1 MKSTIIFIIPKIC
14 RLALLFYAI
23 ISNGCEKMN
32 ELLNRC
38 TLCPRNC
45 KINRNKGKKGFC
57 NMDSNLIVARAALHF
72 WEEPIISGEKGSGT
86 IFFSGCNLKCVFCQ
100 NHQISS
106 ENFGKTISIKRL
118 SEIFLEL
125 QEKGAHNI
133 NLVTPTHFVP
143 QIIEALTLA
152 KEKGLNI
159 PIVYNCSGYENV
171 ETIQLLKGY
180 IDIYLP
186 DFKYFDD
193 KYAIKYSKCNNYF
206 EKASKALEEMVKQVG
221 SPILDKNN
229 MLKKGVIVRHMLLPG
244 LLEDSKKIIHYLVDK
259 YNDDI
264 FISIMNQYTPTN
276 YLEKYPELNTT
287 VPDLEYNELI
297 DYALDLGIKHGFM
310 QEGETQKTSFIPEFD
325 TTGV

>member
-1 MKSTIIFIIPKIC
+1 
-14 RLALLFYAI
+14 
-23 ISNGCEKMN
+23 MN
-32 ELLNRC
+32 KLLNKC
-38 TLCPRNC
+38 ELCPRKC
-45 KINRNKGKKGFC
+45 KVNRNINEIGFC
-57 NMDSNLIVARAALHF
+57 GMTSELYIARAALHF

-100 NHQISS
+100 NYQISTN
-106 ENFGKTISIKRL
+106 NFGKKISIERL

-125 QEKGAHNI
+125 QEQGANNI

-143 QIIEALTLA
+143 QIIDALKIA
-152 KEKGLNI
+152 REKGLNL
-159 PIVYNCSGYENV
+159 PIVYNSSGYETV
-171 ETIQLLKGY
+171 DTLELLKGY

-193 KYAIKYSKCNNYF
+193 KYAIKYSKCPNYF
-206 EKASKALEEMVKQVG
+206 EFCTKAINAMIKQVG
-221 SPILDKNN
+221 KPKFNKDGILT
-229 MLKKGVIVRHMLLPG
+229 KGVIVRHMMLPG
-244 LLEDSKKIIHYLVDK
+244 LLNDSKKIIHYLVDK

-276 YLEKYPELNTT
+276 NLSKYSEINKT
-287 VPDLEYNELI
+287 VSENDYEQLI
-297 DYALDLGIKHGFM
+297 NYAIDIGIKNGFM